1 MAEAGPPDGRPLE
14 TPAVPDL
21 PQAGARPDPT
31 AAPHL
36 THGFL
41 FADLRDYTSYVEVH
55 GDRAGAALL
64 ERYRSLVRGIVSAT
78 GGAEI
83 RTEGDSFYVVFGSVS
98 AAVRAGLA
106 IVDAAARRAAEP
118 DPIRVGVGV
127 HAGETT
133 ETPEGFVGLAVN
145 IAARLCAQAKAG
157 ELVVSETVRGITR
170 TQIEVEFQP
179 LGLRRLKGV
188 PEPLACYHVAAR
200 GTTPAGAAR
209 PTRAAGPPRPRLV
222 AASLAVAVILAV
234 GAGILVLGGS
244 RAAPAATPAA
254 SAIAAA
260 ATATPDAAG
269 SRALAPSTSLAPAA
283 SANSGPFP
291 DAVEAA
297 ILAALPSTLAQTCI
311 RGGTPND
318 ARLAGFTGVV
328 GSRPSTSVEPGRSH
342 GGVTCHASA
351 GATRLYVMAP
361 FNPPVRPGVGG
372 PRAPADVYL
381 GFLVSVHRL
390 PFASCATDNGAH
402 ELWTGP
408 SGGGTLACMNPYD
421 GRPWIYFS
429 FGKGQY
435 LAFATRDDS
444 NYAALYA
451 WWEQVKIFLP

>member
-106 IVDAAARRAAEP
+106 IVDAAARTAAEP

-157 ELVVSETVRGITR
+157 ELVVSETVRGL
-170 TQIEVEFQP
+170 P
-179 LGLRRLKGV
+179 
-188 PEPLACYHVAAR
+188 
-200 GTTPAGAAR
+200 
-209 PTRAAGPPRPRLV
+209 GPRSRSSSSRSV
-222 AASLAVAVILAV
+222 CAASRASP
-234 GAGILVLGGS
+234 S
-244 RAAPAATPAA
+244 RSPAT
-254 SAIAAA
+254 
-260 ATATPDAAG
+260 TW
-269 SRALAPSTSLAPAA
+269 
-283 SANSGPFP
+283 
-291 DAVEAA
+291 
-297 ILAALPSTLAQTCI
+297 
-311 RGGTPND
+311 
-318 ARLAGFTGVV
+318 
-328 GSRPSTSVEPGRSH
+328 
-342 GGVTCHASA
+342 
-351 GATRLYVMAP
+351 
-361 FNPPVRPGVGG
+361 RPGELPLPGQPVPRGLPVSPG
-372 PRAPADVYL
+372 PVSSLPA
-381 GFLVSVHRL
+381 SR
-390 PFASCATDNGAH
+390 S
-402 ELWTGP
+402 
-408 SGGGTLACMNPYD
+408 
-421 GRPWIYFS
+421 R
-429 FGKGQY
+429 
-435 LAFATRDDS
+435 
-444 NYAALYA
+444 
-451 WWEQVKIFLP
+451 